1 MDSHIT
7 TERISTFLK
16 QNIYVFLRF
25 NKLALWLDEIY
36 QVIVKLLHVVY
47 EFPVVVEL
55 YAVLA
60 EQLPDKEQPLLG

>member
-25 NKLALWLDEIY
+25 NKLALRLDEIY